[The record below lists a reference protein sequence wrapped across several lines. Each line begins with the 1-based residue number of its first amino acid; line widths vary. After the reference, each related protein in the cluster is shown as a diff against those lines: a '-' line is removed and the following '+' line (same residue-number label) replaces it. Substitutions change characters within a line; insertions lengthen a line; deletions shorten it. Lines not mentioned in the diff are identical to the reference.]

1 MLSKLKE
8 TSHRTYIVTA
18 LRVDPSLPFDREALK
33 KMVSCDPDSMK
44 RHKEWL
50 DVMFP
55 IEIKAVE
62 SDQLIESGSG
72 VTHVD
77 NGSEARHEQR
87 NDTNIV
93 DMTYVDLTEV
103 CGVRTKTHDNG
114 VIEILD

>member
-1 MLSKLKE
+1 
-8 TSHRTYIVTA
+8 
-18 LRVDPSLPFDREALK
+18 
-33 KMVSCDPDSMK
+33 MVSCDPDSMK

-77 NGSEARHEQR
+77 NSSEARHEPR

>member
-1 MLSKLKE
+1 
-8 TSHRTYIVTA
+8 
-18 LRVDPSLPFDREALK
+18 
-33 KMVSCDPDSMK
+33 MVSCDPDSMK

-62 SDQLIESGSG
+62 SDQLIELGSSL
-72 VTHVD
+72 THVD